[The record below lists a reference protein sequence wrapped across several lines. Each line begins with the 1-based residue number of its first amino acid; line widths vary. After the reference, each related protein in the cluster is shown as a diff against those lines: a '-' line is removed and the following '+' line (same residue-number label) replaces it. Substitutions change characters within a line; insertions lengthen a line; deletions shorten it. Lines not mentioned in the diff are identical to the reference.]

1 MVAKLYEAG
10 FTTIAALYAASPSD
24 FAGRVAGCKDR
35 AAEKIWNGL
44 RVKQTEWTECDLLVA
59 SCEMPR
65 GVGRSKLQPLLEIEG
80 NVSAWPSVA
89 NRFKG
94 ARPAGLSEA
103 TIDAIVDAVPAYLSW
118 RTASTLHPSVATIAT
133 SNVAKTTSGG
143 MVIVFTNV
151 RDKALEAALTAAG
164 HTVADAVTKKTTHV
178 IHPDGPTPASTKIT
192 KGQEY
197 GAAILPIGALRV
209 LLETAVN

>member
-1 MVAKLYEAG
+1 
-10 FTTIAALYAASPSD
+10 
-24 FAGRVAGCKDR
+24 
-35 AAEKIWNGL
+35 
-44 RVKQTEWTECDLLVA
+44 
-59 SCEMPR
+59 
-65 GVGRSKLQPLLEIEG
+65 
-80 NVSAWPSVA
+80 
-89 NRFKG
+89 
-94 ARPAGLSEA
+94 
-103 TIDAIVDAVPAYLSW
+103 
-118 RTASTLHPSVATIAT
+118 
-133 SNVAKTTSGG
+133 